1 MRRLL
6 VCILAVVMITLLF
19 FLLPLSAYHSSF
31 YQVGGGTY
39 DHWHAQVS
47 GSYLVLGC
55 GMAYG
60 TNLTTNVVG
69 NGSWAYSKSLGT
81 MFVCFN
87 QPNQILGHP

>member
-1 MRRLL
+1 MRRLF
-6 VCILAVVMITLLF
+6 VCTSAVVI
-19 FLLPLSAYHSSF
+19 LLPLFLLLPLFAYQSSF

-47 GSYLVLGC
+47 ASYLVLGC

-60 TNLTTNVVG
+60 MNLTTMVVG
-69 NGSWAYSKSLGT
+69 NGSWSYSKGLGT

-87 QPNQILGHP
+87 EPNQILGHP